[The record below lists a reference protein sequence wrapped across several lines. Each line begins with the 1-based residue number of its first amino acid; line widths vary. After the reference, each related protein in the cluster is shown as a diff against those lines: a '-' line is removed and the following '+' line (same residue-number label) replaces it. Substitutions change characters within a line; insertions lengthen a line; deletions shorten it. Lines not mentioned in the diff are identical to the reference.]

1 MHVEVKSARTIF
13 LEALENHPPGQWPA
27 FVASACGGDEE
38 LREQVLRLLAAYG
51 EIDQFMDRPAA
62 GQPATIDQPA
72 GERIG
77 ATIGRYK
84 LLEQIGEGGMGIVYV
99 AEQTEPVRRKVALK
113 VIKPGM
119 DSRQVIA
126 RFEAE
131 RQALALMD
139 HPNIARVLDADTT
152 AAGRPYF
159 VMELVRGLQITEY
172 CDQARL
178 SPQQRLALF
187 VTVCQAVQHAHQ
199 KGIIHRDLKP
209 GNVLITLHDGIPVP
223 KVIDFGVAKAVNQQL
238 SPHTVYTAFSQMI
251 GTPLYMSPEQA
262 EMSNLDVDTR
272 SDVYSLGVLLYELLT
287 GTTPFD
293 HETLKNAGIDELRRM
308 IREVEPPRPSQRIST
323 LRAEAIS
330 TLSQRR
336 GIDERRLA
344 QTLRGEL
351 DWIVMKALEK
361 DRTRRYESPSALA
374 ADVERFLRDE
384 PVKAVPPSR
393 LYEARKYFRKHKL
406 AVSVSVLTV
415 ALLTAGVGATSWQA
429 IRAGSAEASA
439 AQQYAIAKEAV
450 DKYVLQVTENEQ
462 LTHPSFR
469 GLRKQLLEAAL
480 PLYLR
485 LGQESS
491 SGGEHE
497 AAQAEALSQL
507 GTLREELGDYDL
519 ARTHLE
525 KAVGVC
531 ERLAAGAPPE
541 FAVRK
546 SLARDLVKLANLD
559 RKQGAKAE
567 QILAKEKRAFELRQ
581 QLVREQPLNP
591 ELQHELAQSHN
602 NLGLCGEDRLQHL
615 EKAMAIWEKLV
626 ADHPANIQYGDHLA
640 LAYHNLAY
648 NYERQKRDES
658 IRFHTKALTLR
669 ADLAG
674 KQPASPKAHIRW
686 AESHHHLANSLENL
700 LGQIAEARRHREE
713 SVRVVRQFAGRH
725 PQWPSVK
732 SKVASLGDML
742 GTTLLAL
749 NDVEAATKE
758 YEASARVWAE
768 LADAYPDDVAYQ
780 IGLAGTNNNLASLLS
795 SGPQANRA
803 RDLLN
808 DAEAHLTEVLKR
820 TGGSEQARGFLRNV
834 HLTSA
839 RLGGRLASWD
849 EAFRHWDSAIDL
861 TPSAEQVELRL
872 ERARARVFAGQS
884 IAVRRKR
891 WNYRG

>member
-1 MHVEVKSARTIF
+1 
-13 LEALENHPPGQWPA
+13 
-27 FVASACGGDEE
+27 
-38 LREQVLRLLAAYG
+38 
-51 EIDQFMDRPAA
+51 
-62 GQPATIDQPA
+62 
-72 GERIG
+72 
-77 ATIGRYK
+77 
-84 LLEQIGEGGMGIVYV
+84 
-99 AEQTEPVRRKVALK
+99 
-113 VIKPGM
+113 
-119 DSRQVIA
+119 
-126 RFEAE
+126 
-131 RQALALMD
+131 
-139 HPNIARVLDADTT
+139 
-152 AAGRPYF
+152 
-159 VMELVRGLQITEY
+159 
-172 CDQARL
+172 
-178 SPQQRLALF
+178 
-187 VTVCQAVQHAHQ
+187 
-199 KGIIHRDLKP
+199 
-209 GNVLITLHDGIPVP
+209 
-223 KVIDFGVAKAVNQQL
+223 
-238 SPHTVYTAFSQMI
+238 
-251 GTPLYMSPEQA
+251 
-262 EMSNLDVDTR
+262 
-272 SDVYSLGVLLYELLT
+272 
-287 GTTPFD
+287 
-293 HETLKNAGIDELRRM
+293 
-308 IREVEPPRPSQRIST
+308 
-323 LRAEAIS
+323 
-330 TLSQRR
+330 
-336 GIDERRLA
+336 
-344 QTLRGEL
+344 
-351 DWIVMKALEK
+351 
-361 DRTRRYESPSALA
+361 
-374 ADVERFLRDE
+374 
-384 PVKAVPPSR
+384 
-393 LYEARKYFRKHKL
+393 
-406 AVSVSVLTV
+406 
-415 ALLTAGVGATSWQA
+415 
-429 IRAGSAEASA
+429 
-439 AQQYAIAKEAV
+439 
-450 DKYVLQVTENEQ
+450 
-462 LTHPSFR
+462 
-469 GLRKQLLEAAL
+469 
-480 PLYLR
+480 
-485 LGQESS
+485 
-491 SGGEHE
+491 
-497 AAQAEALSQL
+497 L

-648 NYERQKRDES
+648 NYEWQKRDES

-674 KQPASPKAHIRW
+674 KQPASPKAHIHW

-884 IAVRRKR
+884 DRGAAEALELSGIIRGKDPLIVGCAAVLALAAAASQDSARQDTYASQSVEVLRAA
-891 WNYRG
+891 YGRGDLLAEDAAAIRAGDAFKAIHDREDFAALLAEIDSKSPTQGER